1 MVSTLDRT
9 LPGFYFVSLEC
20 YILFVAGLFSCIF
33 SFFSIVITIKRVKTH
48 KF

>member
-33 SFFSIVITIKRVKTH
+33 SFF
-48 KF
+48 FNCNNNQAC